1 MNPPERMCTDR
12 NGGTDEG
19 SQEKGRRT
27 SPPARGP
34 TSTHTAASTIS
45 WPAVVTKIHDALVAG
60 VQLWAASC
68 YRTDQKQVD
77 ARKKWCDAGQCDMA
91 ALPGTSNHGWGRAVD
106 RGEPGGVTFTCRGY
120 RWLKANAG
128 EYGFI
133 GLDTGAWHWDWVG
146 DGGQM
151 HGAPIRPDVWF
162 WFQTH

>member
-1 MNPPERMCTDR
+1 MTRASATWRPSPE
-12 NGGTDEG
+12 
-19 SQEKGRRT
+19 
-27 SPPARGP
+27 PA
-34 TSTHTAASTIS
+34 TT
-45 WPAVVTKIHDALVAG
+45 
-60 VQLWAASC
+60 
-68 YRTDQKQVD
+68 
-77 ARKKWCDAGQCDMA
+77 
-91 ALPGTSNHGWGRAVD
+91 AVD